1 MSERLRVILS
11 YLIVCT
17 VWGSSWLAIKV
28 TIETIPPLLGASL
41 RFLSAG
47 LILAVIVY
55 LRKISIPF
63 DSRSHKLYLTISLT
77 SFAVPFSLV
86 YWGEQYVSSGLAAI
100 LFATFP
106 FSVAM
111 FSYFFLP
118 NEKLTPPK
126 IFGMLVSFVGICVIF
141 AKDIAIGNQQTIFG
155 MFAIIGSAMLQ
166 GYSAI
171 VVKKHGGN
179 LSSLATI
186 FIPTLYS
193 GVFLLIASI
202 LVENYSTIQ
211 FTTSSTIAILY
222 LALFATVLT
231 FISYYWL
238 LKRVQAVM
246 LSLTAFITPIV
257 AVVLGMLLLKETLAS
272 QTYFGALCVLCGI
285 LIANSKGIVEMLN
298 KTKN

>member
-1 MSERLRVILS
+1 
-11 YLIVCT
+11 
-17 VWGSSWLAIKV
+17 
-28 TIETIPPLLGASL
+28 
-41 RFLSAG
+41 
-47 LILAVIVY
+47 
-55 LRKISIPF
+55 
-63 DSRSHKLYLTISLT
+63 
-77 SFAVPFSLV
+77 
-86 YWGEQYVSSGLAAI
+86 
-100 LFATFP
+100 
-106 FSVAM
+106 
-111 FSYFFLP
+111 
-118 NEKLTPPK
+118 
-126 IFGMLVSFVGICVIF
+126 MLVSFVGICVIF